1 MANIA
6 LQRSNIDIVI
16 APFPGTSASFN
27 ASVEW
32 APADR
37 SDVGTQ
43 TTSLED
49 VIEVGHPLASAANR
63 IQNAATTFL
72 QNQFAA
78 RGQSLVTSPVSSF
91 TISFGFEH
99 PADFSSSGVRLR
111 AVGIWKPVEYEDSAR
126 PQVEVISQ
134 NIGAGHALVPDFQ
147 ALADHV
153 LTLASSR
160 YPQHTVSEGAAA

>member
-1 MANIA
+1 VPRA
-6 LQRSNIDIVI
+6 RSDSPPRHT
-16 APFPGTSASFN
+16 PFPGTSASFN
-27 ASVEW
+27 AAVEW

-37 SDVGTQ
+37 SDVRAQ
-43 TTSLED
+43 TASLED
-49 VIEVGHPLASAANR
+49 LIEAGHPLAGAASR

-72 QNQFAA
+72 ENQFAA

-126 PQVEVISQ
+126 PQVETINQDV
-134 NIGAGHALVPDFQ
+134 GAEHALVPDFQ

-153 LTLASSR
+153 LVLATSR
-160 YPQHTVSEGAAA
+160 YPQHTITEGAPA